1 MLFLGAGASKAVNL
15 PALHGLT
22 EQIRRKYNDPFK
34 EIDIALK
41 RNNDRITYPTE
52 ELDLEIFLTILDPW
66 NTIHE
71 LGPFGVYLYK
81 LLEHK
86 DLIDKIKKSKRE
98 IRNIKIKS
106 IGLIDQL
113 LRKANLK
120 KATKLYDELFSIGD
134 MNGQNCRTDCS

>member
-86 DLIDKIKKSKRE
+86 DKIKKSKRE

-113 LRKANLK
+113 LRKPNLK

-134 MNGQNCRTDCS
+134 MNGQIKKCNRTDCS